1 MTLSP
6 RDFQFDANLAFVHHN
21 QGLAG
26 ELKARSTDG
35 KALLTATLASR
46 EPDCADED
54 RRACC
59 SLSLQLLVA
68 NPAGGAPL
76 QFSTVVP
83 DYVYHGEDPGDHLH
97 DLLAA
102 GELLDHFT
110 EAVPA

>member
-1 MTLSP
+1 MTPSP
-6 RDFQFDANLAFVHHN
+6 RNFQFDANLALVRHN

-26 ELKARSTDG
+26 ELRARSTDG

-59 SLSLQLLVA
+59 MLSLQLAVT

-76 QFSTVVP
+76 QYSAVVS
-83 DYVYHGEDPGDHLH
+83 DYVYHGDDPGDHLQ

-102 GELLDHFT
+102 EELLGYFA
-110 EAVPA
+110 EAVSA